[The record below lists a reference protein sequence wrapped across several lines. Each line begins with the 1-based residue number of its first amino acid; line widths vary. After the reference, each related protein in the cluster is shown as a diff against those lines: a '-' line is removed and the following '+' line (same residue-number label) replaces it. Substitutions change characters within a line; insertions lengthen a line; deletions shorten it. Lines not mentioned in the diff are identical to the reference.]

1 MAMPQTVPLPLR
13 GPFTVADY
21 NRMAE
26 TGLLDAKARV
36 ELLDGLI
43 VEMSPMGPRHAS
55 CVTRLNRFFTV
66 AGEGRITVRP
76 QLPAILD
83 EYSEPEPDVAVLK
96 YRADGYAVA
105 HPGPDDVLLLIE
117 VMDSSVYRDRQ
128 LKLPLYARAGIRELW
143 LVDLEG
149 DVVDVYREPGPDGYA
164 VERRAVRGERL
175 TPSLLDFATLPVSDI
190 LG

>member
-1 MAMPQTVPLPLR
+1 MPQTVPLPLR

-21 NRMAE
+21 HRMGE
-26 TGLLDAKARV
+26 LGLLDEDSRV

-43 VEMSPMGPRHAS
+43 VEASKIGPRQAG
-55 CVTRLNRFFTV
+55 CVNQLTRFFILAGADQVTV
-66 AGEGRITVRP
+66 ATRNPV
-76 QLPAILD
+76 ILD
-83 EYSEPEPDVAVLK
+83 EYSEPLPDVAVLK